1 MDSPPHLT
9 LAWSALLCGPRARLD
24 PGIAL
29 LLPAGRLCPPS
40 PAGLPTASPGPSRVI
55 TLAECI
61 HSHGVT
67 HTFTGECAR
76 FSTWTSQRCASFP
89 LTMGRGWTSRPG
101 GAGGAWVDRPSREGS
116 HWLTSHPTPA
126 AQRSAQELPLV
137 EKQSAASGP
146 VLGGKRMVL
155 SGHNF
160 LQDSK
165 VIFVEKAPGISS

>member
-1 MDSPPHLT
+1 MSPLTCRTPH
-9 LAWSALLCGPRARLD
+9 SFARPFRGD
-24 PGIAL
+24 H
-29 LLPAGRLCPPS
+29 
-40 PAGLPTASPGPSRVI
+40 PSRM
-55 TLAECI
+55 
-61 HSHGVT
+61 HSLPRSHTHILTGVCT
-67 HTFTGECAR
+67 R
-76 FSTWTSQRCASFP
+76 VSTWTSQRCAAFP
-89 LTMGRGWTSRPG
+89 LTMGHGWTSCPG
-101 GAGGAWVDRPSREGS
+101 GAGGVWVDRPSQEGS
-116 HWLTSHPTPA
+116 HWLTSRPTPA